1 MKKIILGSV
10 ISVAVF
16 GNLSMAEDF
25 QQYISGKASVVILE
39 NKFSGTGTYQN
50 KESLVNEI
58 HHKKNHTVAGLRLAY
73 GFAIPAGDSKIRTE
87 IEYGYNGKAKLKGD
101 VNYRIGN
108 NIPEARLPYRSE
120 IKSQFVMA
128 NVYYDFNTG
137 SDWVP
142 YIGAG
147 LGYARVK
154 ADNRVEF
161 AGESKTLSKSS
172 NNFAW
177 NVTAGV
183 AYNVTDN
190 LSIDA
195 SYRYTDLGKAKTSG
209 DLNFAGQKYHHEVHT
224 KSKVRTNEFNIGI
237 RYIFPD

>member
-10 ISVAVF
+10 ISVAMF
-16 GNLSMAEDF
+16 GSLSMAEDF
-25 QQYISGKASVVILE
+25 KQYISGKASVVRLE
-39 NKFSGTGTYQN
+39 NKFSGTGVYNN
-50 KESLVNEI
+50 KQSLENVV

-73 GFAIPAGDSKIRTE
+73 GFAIPVGESNMRAE

-101 VNYRIGN
+101 MNYRIAT
-108 NIPEARLPYRSE
+108 NIPAALLPYRSE

-128 NVYYDFNTG
+128 NIYYDFDTG

-142 YIGAG
+142 YLGAG

-154 ADNRVEF
+154 ADNSVEF
-161 AGESKTLSKSS
+161 DGQSMSLSKSS

-183 AYNVTDN
+183 AYNVTEN

-195 SYRYTDLGKAKTSG
+195 SYRFMDLGKAKTSG
-209 DLNFAGQKYHHEVHT
+209 NFDLGQAYTHDVHT
-224 KSKVRTNEFNIGI
+224 KSKVRTNELNIGI
-237 RYIFPD
+237 RYTFPD